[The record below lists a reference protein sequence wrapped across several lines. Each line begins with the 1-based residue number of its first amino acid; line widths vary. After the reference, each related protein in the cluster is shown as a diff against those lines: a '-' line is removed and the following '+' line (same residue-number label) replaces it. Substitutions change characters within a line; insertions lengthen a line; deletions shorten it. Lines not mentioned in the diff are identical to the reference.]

1 MRSYTIDFG
10 CERTKAVFTEEE
22 WTEMEQ
28 LNRFQLPKLPE
39 TTEQYLRD
47 IRKALVRGKHA
58 TTVPMP
64 EVDQYSCE
72 LVLRAFL
79 SW

>member
-10 CERTKAVFTEEE
+10 CERTKSVFTDEE
-22 WTEMEQ
+22 WMEMEK
-28 LNRFQLPKLPE
+28 LNDFQLPKLPE
-39 TTEQYLRD
+39 ATEQYLRN
-47 IRKALVRGKHA
+47 IRKALMRGQHVASVRI
-58 TTVPMP
+58 P
-64 EVDQYSCE
+64 EDDRYSCE